1 MSMEQGRA
9 KDDVVVPAIMQDLS
23 QDPTLALHNSFIILT
38 EELDIPVGEASLA
51 EQEHI
56 MAEQVDSMVK
66 EHSLS
71 NTSFGVQLVSNS
83 TDGRNTQL
91 IVSETQPT
99 HSSNVAAITSVE
111 ILKENWGDLASDSDE
126 QSLAHVSGCAMPQPI
141 TTYHTSLTVNKLPVL
156 KPLVHTAVV
165 CSSEAQRSVDI
176 LQKFWG
182 DYTNEEPEF
191 SLVCPSTARNK
202 KQKKQTNRQVSP
214 ISTSSEHIQTHSK
227 KGVIKINPKYRD

>member
-1 MSMEQGRA
+1 
-9 KDDVVVPAIMQDLS
+9 MQDLS
-23 QDPTLALHNSFIILT
+23 QDLTLALHNSFTILI
-38 EELDIPVGEASLA
+38 EELDIPAGEASLA

-71 NTSFGVQLVSNS
+71 NTSFGVQLASNS
-83 TDGRNTQL
+83 TDGINTQL
-91 IVSETQPT
+91 IVSEIQPT
-99 HSSNVAAITSVE
+99 LSSNVAAIKSVE

-141 TTYHTSLTVNKLPVL
+141 TTYHTYLSADKLPVL

-176 LQKFWG
+176 LRKFWG
-182 DYTNEEPEF
+182 DYTNKEPEF
-191 SLVCPSTARNK
+191 SLVCASTTRNK

-214 ISTSSEHIQTHSK
+214 ISTSSEHIQTRSK
-227 KGVIKINPKYRD
+227 KGVIKSNPKYCD